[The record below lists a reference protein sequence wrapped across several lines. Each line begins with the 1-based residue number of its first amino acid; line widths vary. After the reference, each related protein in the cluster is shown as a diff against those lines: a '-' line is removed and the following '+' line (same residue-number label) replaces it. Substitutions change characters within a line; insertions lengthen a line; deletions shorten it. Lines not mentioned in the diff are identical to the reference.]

1 MWKKIMKAV
10 LIGSL
15 TIIALTVTT
24 LFWLV
29 SVAVEAGHE
38 AAWQTRI
45 ERWEKEEGEENQY
58 SPPRP
63 SPLRESSH
71 EWSRAHC
78 KGPSR
83 SKMCV

>member
-1 MWKKIMKAV
+1 MWKKIMKVV
-10 LIGSL
+10 LVGSL
-15 TIIALTVTT
+15 AIVALTGAT

-38 AAWQTRI
+38 AGWQTRI
-45 ERWEKEEGEENQY
+45 ERWEREEVEEKQY
-58 SPPRP
+58 PPQKP
-63 SPLRESSH
+63 SPMWESPR